1 MTRYKNIF
9 ILFSILTICSCDFIH
24 KDNGRFG
31 HSNTKEEAI
40 ANGSP
45 VILYLPD
52 KYSFRLLD
60 GTTLLVDTAWTEAS
74 FSYRNGEKIINSG
87 YGYHLS
93 IPFIKKNP
101 DSFTF
106 TFCLADKSNE
116 MFTNGLY
123 DSLCQLCPT
132 ELYDE
137 MKVLI
142 EQKDPDTSKGWTH
155 LIIRDTIVFKRL

>member
-1 MTRYKNIF
+1 LKTLLVIF
-9 ILFSILTICSCDFIH
+9 SLLVFSACNFFY
-24 KDNGRFG
+24 KDNGRPG
-31 HSNTKEEAI
+31 YSKTKKEAL

-45 VILYLPD
+45 VSIYVPN
-52 KYSFRLLD
+52 KFSFPLLD
-60 GTTLLVDTAWTEAS
+60 GTTLLIDTAWTEMS
-74 FSYRNGEKIINSG
+74 FSYHNGQRVINAD

-93 IPFIKKNP
+93 IPFIKKNI

-106 TFCLADKSNE
+106 TFSLADKTNE

-132 ELYDE
+132 ELHDE

-155 LIIRDTIVFKRL
+155 PIIKDTITFKRFK